1 MRYCARSEPGSQVA
15 LHIFPS
21 PLLLLCTHGE
31 STGGLMRGKMRCL
44 EQSRATPG
52 IPAGAI
58 LDPPTTPSQEQQS
71 LPPDP
76 PLATEAGG
84 MPLATEAG
92 GMPAEP
98 RNTAQLTCKPEGSV
112 NAYGFKTRTW
122 GLFVT

>member
-1 MRYCARSEPGSQVA
+1 
-15 LHIFPS
+15 
-21 PLLLLCTHGE
+21 
-31 STGGLMRGKMRCL
+31 MRGKMRCL

-52 IPAGAI
+52 VPAEAI

-76 PLATEAGG
+76 PLATEVG
-84 MPLATEAG
+84 E
-92 GMPAEP
+92 MPAEP